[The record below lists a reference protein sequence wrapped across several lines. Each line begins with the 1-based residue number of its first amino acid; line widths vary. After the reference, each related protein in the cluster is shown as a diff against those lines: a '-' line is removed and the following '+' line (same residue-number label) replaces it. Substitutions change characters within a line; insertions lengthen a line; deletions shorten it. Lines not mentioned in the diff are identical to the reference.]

1 MSSIKSSLVKQL
13 TLIISLILFLVLLF
27 LDLSVDTYVEKQ
39 FKNSLVQEG
48 KTLVNLIN
56 VDNGKVSLSA
66 HTELMKAFKVQDQA
80 KYFQLWADNKI
91 IEKSDSLSPYPHFK
105 IPEIKLISNE
115 YIIKNITLPDGKS
128 GHIFIYNIGD
138 PKKYHTE
145 YQGDIY
151 LSLTKVSE
159 SLENVLILIDIVFLL
174 TAIATAFFIR
184 YLVNKIV
191 SQGLKPI
198 ENLNQQIRD
207 INLNDESARF
217 NISAPPEEIK
227 TIIDELNQFLMV
239 NRSLLQSEQRL
250 TSDIAHE
257 LKTPI
262 SELISVTEIAIKYPQ
277 NEEVLATFKDDVI
290 SISMRMNN
298 IVKSLLMFNKTSS
311 KEFVLAT
318 TEIELIAELHNLIA
332 RFHHTSSESQ
342 GRINI
347 TSPATLF
354 IQSDYFC
361 IEAILTNLINNAL
374 YYSPK
379 ASIVDINIDTTKE
392 QVTLSISNQLSVTM
406 NQDDLNNMFEPLWQK
421 DKSRTSEQHFGL
433 GLSIVKRLCHQMNIE
448 ISVQLTSDSSIEFTL
463 TFINKNHSLSEIEIS

>member
-1 MSSIKSSLVKQL
+1 MPSIKSSLVKQL

-39 FKNSLVQEG
+39 FQNSLIQEG
-48 KTLVNLIN
+48 KTLVNLIK
-56 VDNGKVSLSA
+56 VDNGKVSLST

-80 KYFQLWADNKI
+80 KYFQLWANNTI
-91 IEKSDSLSPYPHFK
+91 IEKSASLFPYPDFK
-105 IPEIKLISNE
+105 IPEVKLISNE
-115 YIIKNITLPDGKS
+115 YLIKNITLPDGKS
-128 GHIFIYNIGD
+128 GHIFIYNVGD
-138 PKKYHTE
+138 AKKYHTD

-151 LSLTKVSE
+151 LSLTKISE
-159 SLENVLILIDIVFLL
+159 SLENILILIDIVFLL

-198 ENLNQQIRD
+198 ENLNQQIRE
-207 INLNDESARF
+207 INLNDENERF

-227 TIIDELNQFLMV
+227 TIIDELNQFLTA

-262 SELISVTEIAIKYPQ
+262 SELMSVTEIAIKYPQ

-298 IVKSLLMFNKTSS
+298 IVKSLLMFNKASS
-311 KEFVLAT
+311 KDFVLAT
-318 TEIELIAELHNLIA
+318 AEIDLIAEIQSLIV
-332 RFHHTSSESQ
+332 RLHHTSNDSRACISLQ
-342 GRINI
+342 
-347 TSPATLF
+347 SPKILL
-354 IQSDYFC
+354 IQSDAFC

-379 ASIVDINIDTTKE
+379 NTLVDIAVNRTKNIT
-392 QVTLSISNQLSVTM
+392 TLSISNQLSVTM
-406 NQDDLNNMFEPLWQK
+406 SDDDLNNMFEPLWQK

-433 GLSIVKRLCHQMNIE
+433 GLSIVKRLCDQMNIK
-448 ISVQLTSDSSIEFTL
+448 ISVQLNAVNVIKFTL
-463 TFINKNHSLSEIEIS
+463 TFIDKDL